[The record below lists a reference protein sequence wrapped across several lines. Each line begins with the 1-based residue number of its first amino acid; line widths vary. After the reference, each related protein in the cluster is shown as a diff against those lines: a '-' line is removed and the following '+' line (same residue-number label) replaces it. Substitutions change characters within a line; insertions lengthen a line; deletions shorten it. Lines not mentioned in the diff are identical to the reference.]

1 MSPMLEDMQDMLFSA
16 TRRKRVLEES
26 KSILFLT
33 ERDAGE
39 VTQEIPP
46 PSLPTQMDANHLPEQ
61 TQELTQGEL
70 EGDQELCLVQQG
82 EGLFTEV
89 TLNNYLKTK
98 THK

>member
-1 MSPMLEDMQDMLFSA
+1 MLFSA

-33 ERDAGE
+33 ERDVGE
-39 VTQEIPP
+39 VTQVIP
-46 PSLPTQMDANHLPEQ
+46 PSLPAQMDANHLPEQ

-82 EGLFTEV
+82 
-89 TLNNYLKTK
+89 
-98 THK
+98 